1 MGAVPKKKFVEYE
14 NRGRRGN
21 WVDITEFNMRKW
33 VRRTYIWPRYLSEV
47 GRKSKKG
54 KKPGRKK
61 RDTYIGYYHGG
72 GAEEKNCGV

>member
-1 MGAVPKKKFVEYE
+1 
-14 NRGRRGN
+14 
-21 WVDITEFNMRKW
+21 MRKW
-33 VRRTYIWPRYLSEV
+33 VRRTIMRARYLSEV

>member
-1 MGAVPKKKFVEYE
+1 
-14 NRGRRGN
+14 
-21 WVDITEFNMRKW
+21 MRKW
-33 VRRTYIWPRYLSEV
+33 VRRTIMRAGYLWEV

>member
-1 MGAVPKKKFVEYE
+1 MLGTSDF
-14 NRGRRGN
+14 NIGN
-21 WVDITEFNMRKW
+21 W
-33 VRRTYIWPRYLSEV
+33 EV
-47 GRKSKKG
+47 GRKSRNA